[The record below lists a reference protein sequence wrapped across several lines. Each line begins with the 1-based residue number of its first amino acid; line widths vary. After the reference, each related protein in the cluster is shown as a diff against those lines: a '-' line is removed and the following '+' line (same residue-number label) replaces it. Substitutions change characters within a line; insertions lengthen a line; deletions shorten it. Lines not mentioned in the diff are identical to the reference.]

1 MDEHDTP
8 IQTTNPGTA
17 PGRRG
22 ARRAISALL
31 LSAGLLAVGGTA
43 AVLAADPTPT
53 PAASSSTAPTDG
65 GATDEDTVPGRGGNR
80 ADCPAEDAAGGDP
93 TTGSPDAESPATPDD
108 TASPDASAD
117 PADL

>member
-1 MDEHDTP
+1 MVRDPRQRRRHALEVRMTDPALPASAPAAPPRSAIGGLDMDEHDTP

-53 PAASSSTAPTDG
+53 PVAPSSAAPTDG
-65 GATDEDTVPGRGGNR
+65 GGTDEDT
-80 ADCPAEDAAGGDP
+80 
-93 TTGSPDAESPATPDD
+93 
-108 TASPDASAD
+108 
-117 PADL
+117 